1 MAYLFFIHLFTIYHA
16 EGHYPLRYLSALIRP
31 LGLPAYTNSDGTALR
46 QRTNKCVRRANVPL
60 CLFSSEVVSDFEVSK
75 CIVRLLKQTWPTFP
89 ENTVIPQIQTAIFL
103 FFIQLQMM
111 EFDHSYAWSVVCSVK
126 VRGSIHAQGLF
137 AFQKKSSWKT
147 SSERGSDSTL
157 LGWESMNYR
166 IITGFHFPP
175 LTVTLSF
182 EGKIFGPW
190 VTDRLTAMSKKFD
203 FHKQPDLFKKE
214 TLAWLILEERMK
226 SV

>member
-46 QRTNKCVRRANVPL
+46 QRTNKCVPL

-103 FFIQLQMM
+103 VFIQLRMM
-111 EFDHSYAWSVVCSVK
+111 EFDHSYASVVCSVK
-126 VRGSIHAQGLF
+126 ARGSIRARGLF
-137 AFQKKSSWKT
+137 RFPKKKKSRPNRAVEKQAPNEDQTPHCWDEKA
-147 SSERGSDSTL
+147 
-157 LGWESMNYR
+157 W
-166 IITGFHFPP
+166 II
-175 LTVTLSF
+175 
-182 EGKIFGPW
+182 E
-190 VTDRLTAMSKKFD
+190 
-203 FHKQPDLFKKE
+203 
-214 TLAWLILEERMK
+214 
-226 SV
+226 